1 MPEYDFSDRIEN
13 TVTENPYSGMFYAVW
28 KLKSEMNYSRL
39 CGSIILVKL
48 LIWTRWS
55 PLATWYDRCE
65 TQKP

>member
-39 CGSIILVKL
+39 SGSISLVKL
-48 LIWTRWS
+48 LIWTR
-55 PLATWYDRCE
+55 
-65 TQKP
+65 